1 MIMKKV
7 NFKEFLGI
15 DKENRGKM
23 DFPLLVSIILLL
35 CIGIIMVSSASSY
48 SALSKYDDSNF
59 FLVKQL
65 GFAIVGFIAM
75 IVISTIDYK
84 KYKKVSY
91 LFYGLTLIL
100 MILVLTPLG
109 VSVNGA
115 KRWLGIGDFFRFQPS
130 EIMKIALVLATATYV
145 SCNYKKLNSWKGY
158 IVPAIF
164 LLAVGVVMYLQDHLS
179 GMIVMI
185 VASVSIIFSS
195 GIKLKWKVIIP
206 IMIVGIALVGVFLFS
221 DEYRLSRVTAFLHP
235 EEDIRG
241 TNWQAA
247 QSLYALGSGEIFGLG
262 LGQSR
267 QKYLWLPEAQND
279 FIFSVLGEE
288 FGLIG
293 SVSVILIFLFFIYRG
308 FRIAITCKELYG
320 SMLAAGIV
328 SVFALQI
335 FVNIAVVTS
344 SMPVTGM
351 PLPFFSYGGTALF
364 INLCTMGI
372 LLNISRNCK

>member
-1 MIMKKV
+1 MKKV

-91 LFYGLTLIL
+91 LFYGLNLIL

>member
-1 MIMKKV
+1 MKKV

-35 CIGIIMVSSASSY
+35 CIGVIMVSSASSY

>member
-1 MIMKKV
+1 MKKISFGNILKV
-7 NFKEFLGI
+7 N
-15 DKENRGKM
+15 KENIGKL
-23 DFPLLVSIILLL
+23 DAPLLITIIILL

-48 SALSKYDDSNF
+48 SALTNYDNSNY

-65 GFAIVGFIAM
+65 GFAIAGVVAM
-75 IVISTIDYK
+75 LIISTIDYK
-84 KYKKVSY
+84 KYKKISY
-91 LFYGLTLIL
+91 LFFGLTLIL

-115 KRWLGIGDFFRFQPS
+115 KRWLEIGARFQPS
-130 EIMKIALVLATATYV
+130 EIMKIALVLATATYI
-145 SCNYKKLNSWKGY
+145 SINYKKLNTWKGY
-158 IVPAIF
+158 IVPVLF
-164 LLAVGVVMYLQDHLS
+164 LGVVGIIMYLQDHLS
-179 GMIVMI
+179 GTIVMI

-195 GIKLKWKVIIP
+195 GIKLKLKIIIP
-206 IMIVGIALVGVFLFS
+206 IIIIGIALAVGFVMS
-221 DEYRLSRVTAFLHP
+221 DSYRLTRITAFLHP

-241 TNWQAA
+241 TNWQPA
-247 QSLYALGSGEIFGLG
+247 QSLYALGTGEIFGLG

-288 FGLIG
+288 LGFVGT
-293 SVSVILIFLFFIYRG
+293 SVVILIFLFFIYRG
-308 FRIAITCKELYG
+308 FKIALTCKELYG

-335 FVNIAVVTS
+335 FVNVAVVTS
-344 SMPVTGM
+344 SIPATGM

>member
-1 MIMKKV
+1 MKKV

-267 QKYLWLPEAQND
+267 QKYLWLSEAQND